1 MIKNRYESVA
11 QSEPTAELEKL
22 LSLAEELHEKC
33 DWRNRAIDR
42 YRLFQLSLL
51 VIGVL
56 IAAWGITRSYFT
68 QAWFESGPSYRDIV
82 FLFEFAV
89 VAYALTFEYLIRRAK
104 YRVMPDVVALSEL
117 VELIRE
123 TESIIAESEHWSTL
137 ERAQFR
143 IRLSRFG
150 IGPQIRGAN
159 GAQGESFA
167 KAKKR
172 PSHYKFKR

>member
-1 MIKNRYESVA
+1 MIKNRYDPVA
-11 QSEPTAELEKL
+11 QSERTAELEKL
-22 LSLAEELHEKC
+22 LSLAEELYEKC
-33 DWRNRAIDR
+33 EWRNRAIDR
-42 YRLFQLSLL
+42 YRLYQLSFL
-51 VIGVL
+51 VIGML
-56 IAAWGITRSYFT
+56 IAAWGISRSYFT
-68 QAWFESGPSYRDIV
+68 QPSPGPGPSYRDFI

-89 VAYALTFEYLIRRAK
+89 VAYALAFEYLIRRAK

-123 TESIIAESEHWSTL
+123 TESVIAESEHWSTL

-150 IGPQIRGAN
+150 IGPQRRAVN

-167 KAKKR
+167 KPKR
-172 PSHYKFKR
+172 TSNYKFKR